1 MSGEK
6 DSYNLSDDLRVAG
19 VSRYDAEYVNSP
31 ELGDSE
37 GESDDKL
44 AYGTE
49 TILIVDDLQ
58 MNIDV
63 TRDMLEYLGYQVI
76 SALSGKEAVDIYA
89 VKKDRIDLV
98 IQDMVMPGMD
108 GAAVFTALKQINPQ
122 VKVILASA
130 YGYNEKIKS
139 VMQRGCRAF
148 MPKPFSLEELS
159 TKAREVLDSP

>member
-19 VSRYDAEYVNSP
+19 VSRHDAGCAHSP
-31 ELGDSE
+31 ESGDSE

-76 SALSGKEAVDIYA
+76 SALIGRFYICPSFFGGFIISDNRVVRA
-89 VKKDRIDLV
+89 
-98 IQDMVMPGMD
+98 
-108 GAAVFTALKQINPQ
+108 TAEQQGSECN
-122 VKVILASA
+122 
-130 YGYNEKIKS
+130 
-139 VMQRGCRAF
+139 
-148 MPKPFSLEELS
+148 
-159 TKAREVLDSP
+159 

>member
-76 SALSGKEAVDIYA
+76 SALSGKEAVDQGHLENGQVGLDA
-89 VKKDRIDLV
+89 RIGR
-98 IQDMVMPGMD
+98 PRH
-108 GAAVFTALKQINPQ
+108 P
-122 VKVILASA
+122 
-130 YGYNEKIKS
+130 
-139 VMQRGCRAF
+139 
-148 MPKPFSLEELS
+148 
-159 TKAREVLDSP
+159 